1 MNKVVLMGR
10 LCFEPEIS
18 VISDGTEK
26 TSNRLAVQRDYGKK
40 DEKKTD
46 FINIIAWK
54 KTAAF
59 LCNYFHKGDGIVIE
73 GSIQVNT
80 YTDKEGQSRDFTVV
94 VVDKVH
100 FPLDRKNTVQ
110 SAPIVQ
116 APPNNTEFTA
126 IPTDEDLPF

>member
-1 MNKVVLMGR
+1 MNKVMLMGR

-46 FINIIAWK
+46 FINIVAWR

-59 LCNYFHKGDGIVIE
+59 LCNYFQKGDGILIE
-73 GSIQVNT
+73 GSIQVNS
-80 YTDKEGQSRDFTVV
+80 YTDKEGQNRDFTVV
-94 VVDKVH
+94 VVDKAH
-100 FPLDRKNTVQ
+100 FPLDRKNTAQ
-110 SAPIVQ
+110 SAPAVQ
-116 APPNNTEFTA
+116 APPNNTEFTE
-126 IPTDEDLPF
+126 IPADDLPF

>member
-1 MNKVVLMGR
+1 MNKVILMGR

-46 FINIIAWK
+46 FINIIAWR

-59 LCNYFHKGDGIVIE
+59 LCNYFQKGDGIFIE
-73 GSIQVNT
+73 GSIQVNS
-80 YTDKEGQSRDFTVV
+80 YTDKEGQNRDFTVV
-94 VVDKVH
+94 VVDKAH
-100 FPLDRKNTVQ
+100 FPLGRKNTAQ
-110 SAPIVQ
+110 SVAVQ
-116 APPNNTEFTA
+116 APPNNTEFTE
-126 IPTDEDLPF
+126 IPADDLPF